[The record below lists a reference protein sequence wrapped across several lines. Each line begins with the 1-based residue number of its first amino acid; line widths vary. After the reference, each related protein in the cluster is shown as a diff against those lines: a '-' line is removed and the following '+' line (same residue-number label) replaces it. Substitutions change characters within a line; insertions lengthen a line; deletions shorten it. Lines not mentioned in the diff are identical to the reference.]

1 MKKVLSVPFIP
12 GLKDQPLEKACEL
25 LEEKAARQSVECVNW
40 PEQFPYKPITIFDI
54 ARSETALYIKYF
66 VRGNCLLALNSED
79 NSPVWHWRRSVKVGK
94 YAPIF
99 LRKRWHV

>member
-40 PEQFPYKPITIFDI
+40 PGTI
-54 ARSETALYIKYF
+54 
-66 VRGNCLLALNSED
+66 
-79 NSPVWHWRRSVKVGK
+79 SV
-94 YAPIF
+94 
-99 LRKRWHV
+99 

>member
-79 NSPVWHWRRSVKVGK
+79 NSPVWQDSCVVFCASSG
-94 YAPIF
+94 
-99 LRKRWHV
+99 